1 MQGNRNSKAKILLI
15 TEDVK
20 LQDYIALILIGEGY
34 IVNIYPSGRELL
46 NNINRKPFDLI
57 IVDFS
62 SPDINGLDICKNI
75 RETFLLRQTPVIMLL
90 DDDDPLN
97 KAKSIYSGA
106 DDYIEKSLLSAELL
120 LRVKTALWR
129 MYRYKDVNPLTK
141 LPGVSSALKEL
152 RSEIESNKHFAVGY
166 AELYKFRRFNDK
178 YGFSRG
184 DEVIKYTAE
193 LIRKTLVELGGAS
206 DFLAHFGGDDFI
218 FITSP
223 ESINVVC
230 KEIIT
235 EFDNNI
241 LSFYDVGDR
250 NRKSIIVKN
259 RKGGLDT
266 YPILRISIGILTSE
280 NYTITNT
287 AQIMQVTQ
295 ELKNYA
301 KKFDKSMY
309 AKERRRSFP
318 PH

>member
-34 IVNIYPSGRELL
+34 IVNTYPSGRELL

-193 LIRKTLVELGGAS
+193 LIRKTLVELGSAS

-241 LSFYDVGDR
+241 LSFYDVEDR

-309 AKERRRSFP
+309 AKERRHSFP

>member
-1 MQGNRNSKAKILLI
+1 MRENRNSKAKILLI

-34 IVNIYPSGRELL
+34 IVNTYTSGKELL
-46 NNINRKPFDLI
+46 NNINREPFDLI
-57 IVDFS
+57 IVGFS
-62 SPDINGLDICKNI
+62 SPNINGLDICKNI

-90 DDDDPLN
+90 DDNDPLN

-129 MYRYKDVNPLTK
+129 IYRYKDVNPLTK

-152 RSEIESNKHFAVGY
+152 RSEIESKKHFAVGY

-193 LIRKTLVELGGAS
+193 LIRKTLVEFGSAS

-218 FITSP
+218 FITAP
-223 ESINVVC
+223 ESIDVMC

-235 EFDNNI
+235 EFDSNI
-241 LSFYDVGDR
+241 LSFYDVEDR
-250 NRKSIIVKN
+250 NRRSIIVKN

-280 NYTITNT
+280 NYAITNT

-309 AKERRRSFP
+309 AKERRHSFP